1 MNFKHYILLCGLLSA
16 LFLNSSTFA
25 QQILT
30 PIGSDF
36 KDKVI
41 AANNDSTS
49 LFLGNGFFPATYEES
64 GYKLPVKDTTK
75 GWIRRKLFH
84 EHFIQIEHKDYFL
97 AIDPVL
103 NTSLGDDILQSTTE
117 RLFQNTRGVQAFG
130 EILNK
135 VSFYTVFYENQA
147 RFAGFQ
153 SEYFQDRGEQRLN
166 SDGIYNTTNATIPGG
181 GRTKPFKQT
190 GFDYSSSAAFI
201 RYQPF
206 QQLALQFGNT
216 PQFIGWGHRS
226 FLLSDNSFNF
236 SNLKIDW
243 KITPKLNYTVIR
255 GKQLN
260 LFRRA
265 VTNQVEPPFERKNF
279 GLHYL
284 TFKPTKNISLGL
296 FEATM
301 YLRDEAVNSQSV
313 DPMFYQPL
321 IGVNTIAFGGETPN
335 LKNIIGINFGWR
347 LFKKQLIY
355 GQFVT
360 DNFKTL
366 EYGAQLGWRS
376 IDLFKVKNLFI
387 QAELNIATNRL
398 FSAENRRLS
407 YTHFNLPLAHTLGNG
422 FEEIIFRAG
431 YEWKKIYLNV
441 KSVNYRADQSM
452 ADKSLLFESNT
463 EAVDFNESIV
473 SFNSVELGY
482 VFNHATLLSIFAK
495 AIYRMSSTVQSGEL
509 NNGIIQFGLR
519 TGLTN
524 QYMDF

>member
-1 MNFKHYILLCGLLSA
+1 MKFKHYILLFGLLSA
-16 LFLNSSTFA
+16 SFETSNTFA
-25 QQILT
+25 QQVLT
-30 PIGSDF
+30 PIGTDF

-41 AANNDSTS
+41 AAQSDSTS
-49 LFLGNGFFPATYEES
+49 LFLGNGFFPVTYEES
-64 GYKLPVKDTTK
+64 GYDLPLKDTSK
-75 GWIRRKLFH
+75 GWIKRKLFQ

-103 NTSLGDDILQSTTE
+103 NTSLGEDLLQNTGE

-130 EILNK
+130 ELLNK
-135 VSFYTVFYENQA
+135 VSFYTAFYENQA
-147 RFAGFQ
+147 RFAGYK
-153 SEYFQDRGEQRLN
+153 SDYFEDRGEQRLSN
-166 SDGIYNTTNATIPGG
+166 GVYNTTNATIPGG
-181 GRTKPFKQT
+181 GRTKPFKGT
-190 GFDYSSSAAFI
+190 GFDYASSVAYI
-201 RYQPF
+201 RYQPI
-206 QQLALQFGNT
+206 QQLAIQFGNA

-243 KITPKLNYTVIR
+243 KITPKITYTVIR

-284 TFKPTKNISLGL
+284 TYQPSQNISFGL

-301 YLRDEAVNSQSV
+301 YLRDETVKSQSV

-321 IGVNTIAFGGETPN
+321 IGLNTVAFGSESTT
-335 LKNIIGINFGWR
+335 LKNVVGLNMGWKF
-347 LFKKQLIY
+347 FKNQLIY
-355 GQFVT
+355 GQLVIDDFS
-360 DNFKTL
+360 TL
-366 EYGAQLGWRS
+366 EYGVQLGWRS
-376 IDLFKVKNLFI
+376 FNLFRIKNLFI
-387 QAELNIATNRL
+387 QVEYNIATNQL
-398 FSAENRRLS
+398 YSAENRRLA
-407 YTHFNLPLAHTLGNG
+407 YTHYNLPLAHTLGNG
-422 FEEIIFRAG
+422 FEEIVFRAG
-431 YEWKKIYLNV
+431 YEWKKIYLNI

-452 ADKSLLFESNT
+452 ADKSLLFESNSD
-463 EAVDFNESIV
+463 AVDFNETVV

-482 VFNHATLLSIFAK
+482 VFNHATRLSVFTK
-495 AIYRMSSTVQSGEL
+495 AIYRMSNTSQSGQL

>member
-1 MNFKHYILLCGLLSA
+1 MNFKHCILFCGLLSA
-16 LFLNSSTFA
+16 VFLSSSIFA

-30 PIGSDF
+30 PIGSEF
-36 KDKVI
+36 KDQII
-41 AANNDSTS
+41 AGSNDSS
-49 LFLGNGFFPATYEES
+49 QLFMGNGFFPVTYEES
-64 GYKLPVKDTTK
+64 GYTTPTKDTTK
-75 GWIRRKLFH
+75 GWISRKLFQ

-97 AIDPVL
+97 AIDPLL
-103 NTSLGDDILQSTTE
+103 NVSLGADILQNSDE

-130 EILNK
+130 EILDK

-147 RFAGFQ
+147 RFAGFR
-153 SEYFQDRGEQRLN
+153 SEYFEDRGEQRLSN
-166 SDGIYNTTNATIPGG
+166 GVYNTTNATIPGG

-190 GFDYSSSAAFI
+190 GFDYASSAAYI
-201 RYQPF
+201 RYKPF
-206 QQLALQFGNT
+206 KQLAFQLGNT

-243 KITPKLNYTVIR
+243 RITPKLNYTIIR

-265 VTNQVEPPFERKNF
+265 VTNQVEPPYERKNF

-284 TFKPTKNISLGL
+284 TFEPNQNISLGL

-321 IGVNTIAFGGETPN
+321 IGVNTIAFEGETPN
-335 LKNIIGINFGWR
+335 LKNVVGLNFGWW
-347 LFKKQLIY
+347 LFKKQLVY
-355 GQFVT
+355 GQFIT
-360 DNFKTL
+360 DNFKTFD
-366 EYGAQLGWRS
+366 YGAQIGWRS
-376 IDLFKVKNLFI
+376 VDLFKIKNLFI

-422 FEEIIFRAG
+422 FEEVIFRAG

-452 ADKSLLFESNT
+452 SDKSLLFESNNET
-463 EAVDFNESIV
+463 VNFNETII
-473 SFNSVELGY
+473 SFNCVELGY
-482 VFNHATLLSIFAK
+482 VLNHATRLSVFAK
-495 AIYRMSSTVQSGEL
+495 AIYRMSNTAQSGEL

>member
-1 MNFKHYILLCGLLSA
+1 LS
-16 LFLNSSTFA
+16 
-25 QQILT
+25 
-30 PIGSDF
+30 
-36 KDKVI
+36 
-41 AANNDSTS
+41 
-49 LFLGNGFFPATYEES
+49 NG
-64 GYKLPVKDTTK
+64 V
-75 GWIRRKLFH
+75 
-84 EHFIQIEHKDYFL
+84 
-97 AIDPVL
+97 
-103 NTSLGDDILQSTTE
+103 
-117 RLFQNTRGVQAFG
+117 
-130 EILNK
+130 
-135 VSFYTVFYENQA
+135 
-147 RFAGFQ
+147 
-153 SEYFQDRGEQRLN
+153 
-166 SDGIYNTTNATIPGG
+166 YNTTNATVPGG

-190 GFDYSSSAAFI
+190 GFDYSSSAAYI
-201 RYQPF
+201 RYKPIK
-206 QQLALQFGNT
+206 QLAFQFGNT

-243 KITPKLNYTVIR
+243 QISPKLNYTVIR
-255 GKQLN
+255 GKQIN

-265 VTNQVEPPFERKNF
+265 VTNQVEPPYERKNF

-284 TFKPTKNISLGL
+284 TFEPTTNISLGL

-301 YLRDEAVNSQSV
+301 YLRDEAVSSQSV

-321 IGVNTIAFGGETPN
+321 IGVNTIAFGNETST
-335 LKNIIGINFGWR
+335 LKNVIGLNFGWR

-360 DNFKTL
+360 DNFKTF

-376 IDLFKVKNLFI
+376 IDLFNIKNLFI
-387 QAELNIATNRL
+387 QMEFNIATNRL

-422 FEEIIFRAG
+422 FEEVIFRAG

-452 ADKSLLFESNT
+452 ADKSLLFDSNT
-463 EAVDFNESIV
+463 ETVSFNESII

-482 VFNHATLLSIFAK
+482 VLNHATRLSVFAK
-495 AIYRMSSTVQSGEL
+495 TIYRMSNTNQSGQI
-509 NNGIIQFGLR
+509 NNGIIHFGIR

>member
-1 MNFKHYILLCGLLSA
+1 MKFKHYILLFGLLSA
-16 LFLNSSTFA
+16 LLLNSPSFA

-30 PIGSDF
+30 PIGTDF
-36 KDKVI
+36 KDKII
-41 AANNDSTS
+41 AGSEDSTA
-49 LFLGNGFFPATYEES
+49 LFLGNGYYPVTYEES
-64 GYKLPVKDTTK
+64 GYKLPTKDTTK

-84 EHFIQIEHKDYFL
+84 EHFVQIEHKDYFL
-97 AIDPVL
+97 AIDPLV
-103 NTSLGDDILQSTTE
+103 NISLGEDVLQNTGE

-130 EILNK
+130 EILDK
-135 VSFYTVFYENQA
+135 VSFYTAFYENQA

-153 SEYFQDRGEQRLN
+153 SEYFEDRGEQRLSN
-166 SDGIYNTTNATIPGG
+166 GVYNTTNATVPGG

-190 GFDYSSSAAFI
+190 GFDYSSSAAYI
-201 RYQPF
+201 RYKPIK
-206 QQLALQFGNT
+206 QLAFQFGNT

-243 KITPKLNYTVIR
+243 QISPKLNYTVIR
-255 GKQLN
+255 GKQIN

-265 VTNQVEPPFERKNF
+265 VTNQVEPPYERKNF

-284 TFKPTKNISLGL
+284 TYAPTKNISLGL

-301 YLRDEAVNSQSV
+301 YLRDEAVSSQSV

-321 IGVNTIAFGGETPN
+321 IGVNTIALGNETST
-335 LKNIIGINFGWR
+335 LKNVIGLNFGWR

-360 DNFKTL
+360 DNFKTF

-376 IDLFKVKNLFI
+376 IDLFNIKNLFI
-387 QAELNIATNRL
+387 QMEFNIATNRL

-422 FEEIIFRAG
+422 FEEVIFRAG

-452 ADKSLLFESNT
+452 ADKSLLFDSNT
-463 EAVDFNESIV
+463 ETVSFNESII

-482 VFNHATLLSIFAK
+482 VLNHATRLSVFAK
-495 AIYRMSSTVQSGEL
+495 TIYRMSNTNQSGQI
-509 NNGIIQFGLR
+509 NNGIIHFGIR